1 MATNVNFETHKVTR
15 EERAFT
21 SKGSFRGCTLW
32 FTGLSGA
39 GKTTV
44 AFELERQLVAAGVP
58 CYGLDGDNC
67 RNGINKDLGFKDED
81 RVENIRRVAEIS
93 NLFADSNQVAIC
105 SFISPFKADRDVAR
119 KVHADAGIPFY
130 EVHVATP
137 LETCEARDSKGLY
150 AKARAGTIPH
160 FTGISSPYEAPENPE
175 IKVGADGESVE
186 AIVTNIITFLR
197 ENGAVPG
204 APTVT
209 ELFVAEADKAAKT
222 AAAAGYTK
230 LEINKVSMQWLQVL
244 AEGWASPLKGFMNE
258 TQFLQ
263 TIHFNQIDGVNQS
276 VPIVLPCDAA
286 QKAAIEGKD
295 FITLVFEGKDVA
307 IMKAPGVY
315 DHVKEERAARTFG
328 LHWKGHPYV
337 AKIFEA
343 GDFLVGGELE
353 VLEKITWGD
362 GLDKFRK
369 TPLELQAE
377 FKRRG
382 CDAVFA
388 FQLRNPVHN
397 GHALLMQDTHEKLR
411 ARGYK
416 KPTLLL
422 HPLGGWCKDD
432 DVPLPVRMKQH
443 DCVLAEKVLDPDF
456 TVLAIFPSPM
466 IYAGPTEVQWHCKA
480 RMNAGATHYIVGRDP
495 AGMAHPDKA
504 LDKDM
509 FLAHHGRNVLS
520 MAPGLEAIEIV
531 PFKFAAYDSK
541 KVSNRPGNPLG
552 AMNFFDPA
560 RADDFVKISGSK
572 MRKFAREG
580 VTPPDGYMCP
590 TGWTVVAN
598 FYKEKAAKE
607 AAAAAEPAA
616 KKARTA

>member
-1 MATNVNFETHKVTR
+1 
-15 EERAFT
+15 
-21 SKGSFRGCTLW
+21 L
-32 FTGLSGA
+32 
-39 GKTTV
+39 
-44 AFELERQLVAAGVP
+44 P
-58 CYGLDGDNC
+58 
-67 RNGINKDLGFKDED
+67 
-81 RVENIRRVAEIS
+81 
-93 NLFADSNQVAIC
+93 
-105 SFISPFKADRDVAR
+105 
-119 KVHADAGIPFY
+119 
-130 EVHVATP
+130 
-137 LETCEARDSKGLY
+137 
-150 AKARAGTIPH
+150 
-160 FTGISSPYEAPENPE
+160 EAPQH
-175 IKVGADGESVE
+175 GA
-186 AIVTNIITFLR
+186 
-197 ENGAVPG
+197 P
-204 APTVT
+204 PTVT
-209 ELFVAEADKAAKT
+209 ELFVSDADRAAKT

-230 LEINKVSMQWLQVL
+230 LAINKVSMQWLQVL
-244 AEGWASPLKGFMNE
+244 AEGWASPLKGFMTE
-258 TQFLQ
+258 KQFLQ
-263 TIHFNQIDGVNQS
+263 TIHFNQIDGINQS

-286 QKAAIEGKD
+286 EKAAIAGKD
-295 FITLVFEGKDVA
+295 FITLTYEGADVA
-307 IMKAPGVY
+307 IMTAPVAY
-315 DHVKEERAARTFG
+315 DHVKEERVSRTFG
-328 LHWKGHPYV
+328 LSQAGHPYV
-337 AKIFEA
+337 DKIMAA
-343 GDFLVGGELE
+343 GDFLVGGDIE
-353 VLEKITWGD
+353 VLNKITWGD

-397 GHALLMQDTHEKLR
+397 GHALLMQDTHVKLR

-443 DCVLAEKVLDPDF
+443 DCVLAEKVLDPEF

-509 FLAHHGRNVLS
+509 FLAHHGREVLS
-520 MAPGLEAIEIV
+520 MAPGLEKIEIV

-541 KVSNRPGNPLG
+541 KVSDRPGNPLG
-552 AMNFFDPA
+552 AMNFFDHT

-590 TGWTVVAN
+590 TGWEVVAG
-598 FYKEKAAKE
+598 FYKEKAAKDAA